1 MVEESV
7 QQRHAEAGAE
17 RKSEEKNGR
26 LAATND
32 TIPKLN
38 TTNTH
43 PSGSGQSASGAL
55 RGNSIK
61 QPSFLM
67 KGRRAEEFEGVLG
80 ILLKRSVFAR
90 MKTFYRHLVEGTDL

>member
-1 MVEESV
+1 VCNSDTLKL
-7 QQRHAEAGAE
+7 APE

-32 TIPKLN
+32 TMPRLN

-43 PSGSGQSASGAL
+43 RSGAGQSASGAL

-67 KGRRAEEFEGVLG
+67 KERRAEEFEGVLG
-80 ILLKRSVFAR
+80 IQLKRSVFAR
-90 MKTFYRHLVEGTDL
+90 MKTCCSHLVEGTDL